1 MAISKIK
8 KFGSTWCAPCRVLKQ
23 NLEGFTR
30 VSVEEIES
38 TWCAPCRVLKQNLEG
53 FTRVSVEEI
62 DVEANMDEAT
72 KYGIR
77 NIPVLIYF
85 DSDGNEVDRT
95 VGLVTVQKINEII
108 DKHETD

>member
-8 KFGSTWCAPCRVLKQ
+8 KFSASWCNPCRVLKQ

-30 VSVEEIES
+30 V
-38 TWCAPCRVLKQNLEG
+38 P
-53 FTRVSVEEI
+53 VEEI
-62 DVEANMDEAT
+62 DVESNTDEVT
-72 KYGIR
+72 KYSIR
-77 NIPVLIYF
+77 NIPVLVYL
-85 DSDGNEVDRT
+85 DSDGNEIDRT